1 MMIYIKCQSCG
12 RAYDDSFRGAGS
24 WVCQC
29 GKKVKE
35 PDYSTRP
42 DVIARRE
49 RVKKKVST
57 LQRIQQTLRKICSG
71 ENYGD
76 AVGRF
81 QSLAILHGKTKLAT
95 RLSEIL
101 ESCGCAR
108 DVAISELNKQGWP
121 V

>member
-1 MMIYIKCQSCG
+1 MILFVKCECG
-12 RAYDDSFRGAGS
+12 RGYDESFRGGGS

-29 GKKVKE
+29 GRSVEE
-35 PDYSTRP
+35 PGYSIRP

-49 RVKKKVST
+49 RVKKRIST
-57 LQRIQQTLRKICSG
+57 LQKIQQSLRRMCNG
-71 ENYGD
+71 EKYGD

-81 QSLAILHGKTKLAT
+81 QELAIRHGKIKLAT

-108 DVAISELNKQGWP
+108 DVAIETLNKQGWP
-121 V
+121 T